1 MEWVIKGAKVFAEE
15 NNTNIKTQIQLQFS
29 SNSVEL
35 LTLFLCNT
43 TTTTTLELYLRCSLK
58 WKGED
63 SFPEQQ
69 LVIKS
74 TTNPSSSNNSHK

>member
-15 NNTNIKTQIQLQFS
+15 NNTNIRTQIQLQFS

-43 TTTTTLELYLRCSLK
+43 TTTTTLDPIYAA
-58 WKGED
+58 
-63 SFPEQQ
+63 F
-69 LVIKS
+69 
-74 TTNPSSSNNSHK
+74 SSGRARTPFQNNSW